1 MVPSLWAG
9 EACAG
14 WPGDYENTGGARRGA
29 LPYVVH
35 EDPDKDWSA
44 VRRLLGVAC
53 PASGGVVRLTSRT
66 AAVSAH
72 LPLQ

>member
-1 MVPSLWAG
+1 MVSSLWAS

-14 WPGDYENTGGARRGA
+14 WPGDYKNTGDARRGA
-29 LPYVVH
+29 HPYVVH

-44 VRRLLGVAC
+44 VRRLLGVAYH
-53 PASGGVVRLTSRT
+53 ALGSVVRLPSRT
-66 AAVSAH
+66 AAVSVH